1 MIVLSIVMAC
11 FSILS
16 ALAALGI
23 AICKLI
29 TACCKAASGKK

>member
-1 MIVLSIVMAC
+1 MVVLSILMAC

-23 AICKLI
+23 AICKLV
-29 TACCKAASGKK
+29 TACMKAGKK

>member
-1 MIVLSIVMAC
+1 MIALSIIMAC

-23 AICKLI
+23 AICKLV
-29 TACCKAASGKK
+29 TACLKAGQKK